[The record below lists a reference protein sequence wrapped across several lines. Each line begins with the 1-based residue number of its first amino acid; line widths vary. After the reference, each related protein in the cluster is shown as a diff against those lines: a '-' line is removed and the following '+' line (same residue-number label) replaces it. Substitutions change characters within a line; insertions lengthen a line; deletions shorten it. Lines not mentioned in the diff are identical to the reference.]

1 MLLDILVQLNVYSQS
16 NLMLLCSTIQ
26 DSQDDASLSTWP
38 WLYMHAC
45 TYAHM
50 HICTYAH
57 NAMCGVLTRC
67 LLCFTRQSCKMPV
80 QVLHDIQRTGA
91 AMDISDH
98 W

>member
-1 MLLDILVQLNVYSQS
+1 MFLITLVQLNVYSHS

-50 HICTYAH
+50 HTMQCAVCSQAH
-57 NAMCGVLTRC
+57 T
-67 LLCFTRQSCKMPV
+67 LLKFTRQSCKMLV